1 MEEKNINSEPMNWF
15 VQTRKNWNAFF
26 SIIREAKEV
35 IKLKLETTC
44 NKLDGD
50 EYPESTQKMNER
62 K

>member
-1 MEEKNINSEPMNWF
+1 MNWF